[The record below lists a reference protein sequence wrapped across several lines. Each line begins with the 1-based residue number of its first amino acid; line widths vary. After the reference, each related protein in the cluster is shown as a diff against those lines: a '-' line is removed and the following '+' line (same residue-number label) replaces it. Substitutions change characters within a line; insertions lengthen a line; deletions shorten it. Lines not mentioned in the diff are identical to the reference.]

1 MPETRTQMY
10 PHRRNKDGS
19 LDSIC
24 LRCFATVAHAQLE
37 EELIQHEQVHQC
49 QDTPLT
55 NRGMAKSAP
64 YRYQ

>member
-1 MPETRTQMY
+1 MY
-10 PHRRNKDGS
+10 PHRRKKDGS

-24 LRCFATVAHAQLE
+24 LRCFATVVYAQLE

-55 NRGMAKSAP
+55 HFGIAKSAP